1 MTQSEGE
8 QSPSIKRQLWLEAAE
23 RECVRL
29 LAAIGVIVP
38 VQSVRISIGWP
49 GKGGYRGKA
58 IGECWHAEASSDA
71 HREVFIS
78 PKLADSVTIM
88 GTLIHELIHASLP
101 PTAKHGPLFK
111 APALAVGLEGKM
123 TATVVGD
130 QLRDTFKQWIADN
143 GEYPSGGL
151 SPGAGMK
158 KQTTRYLKCC
168 CETCGYTVRVVN
180 KWVQVAL
187 PQCPDPECADYHA
200 DMALEGAEE
209 ASSPIPA
216 PVPPP
221 EPPKAPEPSPKP
233 PKQAKAAKPK
243 PVKATK
249 ASAPPAAK
257 PKERVHA
264 PSDPKPPQG
273 KQRIKWRGGYIDEL
287 PA

>member
-187 PQCPDPECADYHA
+187 PQCPDPECADYQA
-200 DMALEGAEE
+200 DMTLGGEAEE
-209 ASSPIPA
+209 GPEKAPEPFNPIPA
-216 PVPPP
+216 PPVAP
-221 EPPKAPEPSPKP
+221 EPPKAKP
-233 PKQAKAAKPK
+233 TKA
-243 PVKATK
+243 
-249 ASAPPAAK
+249 ASAPKAEKPKRVHVAK
-257 PKERVHA
+257 PIDPPPSEPPKA
-264 PSDPKPPQG
+264 PG